1 MGSALMP
8 KKSIYRIIFHSQG
21 SIYELYAREVTQ
33 GAMFAFV
40 EIGDIIFGERS
51 KLVVDPSDE
60 KLKTEFDGVKRTYIP
75 LHAIVRI
82 DQVEKEGRA
91 KIRPGHLPDTDETP
105 DRGISSRIRR
115 RICSSTEPNP
125 GTTEAAVPS
134 RIFRKILLVVI
145 LGVVKRRYRCDL
157 SSDRRAPGCSQGF
170 PVVLFRFGCE
180 LRLVRIQGVNAGTV
194 LGTDVISLA
203 HPLSRIVS
211 LPEHAK

>member
-1 MGSALMP
+1 MP

-91 KIRPGHLPDTDETP
+91 KIRPGVD
-105 DRGISSRIRR
+105 
-115 RICSSTEPNP
+115 
-125 GTTEAAVPS
+125 
-134 RIFRKILLVVI
+134 
-145 LGVVKRRYRCDL
+145 
-157 SSDRRAPGCSQGF
+157 SQGSNVAPF
-170 PVVLFRFGCE
+170 PIPMKPPAAE
-180 LRLVRIQGVNAGTV
+180 
-194 LGTDVISLA
+194 
-203 HPLSRIVS
+203 
-211 LPEHAK
+211 